1 MIIDAHA
8 HLVPPSLLEAV
19 QKDAA
24 KFPSVR
30 QIPDPATHSVGF
42 TFKGGKPTR
51 PVSKP
56 LSDIP
61 GRLQWMGENGI
72 DRQVNGG
79 WLDMMGNELPAE
91 EGARWNRLAN
101 EHMLSAAKAEPR
113 LIPLAALPMQD
124 GALAAA
130 ELKWAHANG
139 FKGAMIGTQPKGVGG
154 VLDDPSLDVFWKTAD
169 DLGSAIYFHPVF
181 ESGDNRVHDYG
192 MANAVGRITD
202 TLIAISRLIYAGHV
216 LKYKNTKF
224 IAGIGG
230 AALPY
235 IIGRLRRNYTVE
247 AGKVAD
253 PDASLAAMW
262 YDALVQD
269 VDVLRFLASKV
280 GTGRIMLGSDM
291 PFPIGDLQ
299 PRKLIQAAGFKAD
312 EVASIEGGLAARLF
326 G

>member
-8 HLVPPSLLEAV
+8 HLVPPTLLD
-19 QKDAA
+19 QIRKDAA
-24 KFPSVR
+24 RFPSVKLKEEGGS
-30 QIPDPATHSVGF
+30 IGF
-42 TFKGGKPTR
+42 TMATSKPTR

-61 GRLQWMGENGI
+61 GRLKWMAENGI
-72 DRQVNGG
+72 DRQVCGG
-79 WLDMMGNELPAE
+79 WLDMMGNELPVE
-91 EGARWNRLAN
+91 EGVRWSRMIN
-101 EHMLSAAKAEPR
+101 EHLLSAAKAEPK
-113 LIPLAALPMQD
+113 LVPLAALPMQD
-124 GALAAA
+124 GEKAAA

-139 FKGAMIGTQPKGVGG
+139 FRGAMIGTQPKGVGG
-154 VLDDPSLDVFWKTAD
+154 VLDDKSLDVFWKVAD
-169 DLGSAIYFHPVF
+169 DLGSAIFFHPVF
-181 ESGDNRVHDYG
+181 ESGDDRVHDYG

-202 TLIAISRLIYAGHV
+202 TLIALSRLIYAGHI
-216 LKYKNTKF
+216 LKYKRIKF

-235 IIGRLRRNYTVE
+235 ICGRLRRNFHVE
-247 AGKVAD
+247 QGKVAD

-280 GTGRIMLGSDM
+280 GADRIMLGSDM

-299 PRKLIQAAGFKAD
+299 PRKLIEAAGFKPA
-312 EVASIEGGLAARLF
+312 EVASINGGLAARLF
-326 G
+326 S